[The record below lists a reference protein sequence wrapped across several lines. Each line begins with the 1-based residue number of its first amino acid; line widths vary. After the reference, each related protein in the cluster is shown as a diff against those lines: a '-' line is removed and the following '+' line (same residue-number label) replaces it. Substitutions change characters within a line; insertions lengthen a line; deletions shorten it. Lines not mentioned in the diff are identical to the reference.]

1 MLRVL
6 LLLIVLAA
14 LIALILLWLS
24 RSRSTARRPGLK
36 EMDDNNFRDLIGQA
50 FRDQGKRVSAHPD
63 AWGGPA
69 QLVLEEGGCRELLQ
83 CRHWRAKF
91 VGADPIAELL
101 RAVREEG
108 AASGIA
114 VTTGT
119 FTRDARE
126 LAEGNGLSLV
136 DGDELQRLLN
146 GRH

>member
-24 RSRSTARRPGLK
+24 RSRATTKRPGLK
-36 EMDDNNFRDLIGQA
+36 EMDDNNFRDLIAQSY
-50 FRDQGKRVSAHPD
+50 RNQGKQVSVHPD
-63 AWGGPA
+63 GWGGPA
-69 QLVLEEGGCRELLQ
+69 QLVLEEGRSRELLQ

-108 AASGIA
+108 AAGGIA

-136 DGDELQRLLN
+136 DGDGLRRLLD
-146 GRH
+146 GRR